1 MRSIGTNKGNIMAQH
16 VEHST
21 SSYKTPLHHRIIAS
35 MPVKASW
42 IDSETGE
49 TVNVEGLTENLGET
63 SALVNLDTLPPV
75 GCEVRLKL
83 MDESRSIIDVTTRV
97 IRVQRDPGKPMAA
110 LTILENL
117 KKWKNTAMTA
127 ADAWVTR
134 HWQLN
139 YEEEWVN

>member
-1 MRSIGTNKGNIMAQH
+1 MAQH
-16 VEHST
+16 VEYST
-21 SSYKTPLHHRIIAS
+21 ESYKTPMNHRIIAS

-42 IDSETGE
+42 IDAETGE
-49 TVNVEGLTENLGET
+49 TIKVEGLTENLGES

-75 GCEVRLKL
+75 GCEVRLKI
-83 MDESRSIIDVTTRV
+83 MGETKPIIDVTTRV
-97 IRVQRDPGKPMAA
+97 IRVERDPGKPMAA
-110 LTILENL
+110 LSVLENL

-127 ADAWVTR
+127 AEAWVTR